1 MALTTPYLE
10 LRHVGEGALQRV
22 PHQPLGLDQ
31 QNRDHVTSQPVL
43 AVGHHP
49 VVWLNPTSIRR
60 IVMGY
65 LVSGCLITRSVGCAL
80 VSAVSSP
87 ALSEVTRTFGERVRS
102 RRVHLGMTQDELA
115 QASGLHWTYV
125 GQIERGRRNLT
136 LHNIVKL
143 AAGLGVDPGRLVE
156 GLSRAP

>member
-1 MALTTPYLE
+1 M
-10 LRHVGEGALQRV
+10 
-22 PHQPLGLDQ
+22 
-31 QNRDHVTSQPVL
+31 
-43 AVGHHP
+43 
-49 VVWLNPTSIRR
+49 
-60 IVMGY
+60 
-65 LVSGCLITRSVGCAL
+65 
-80 VSAVSSP
+80 SAVSSP